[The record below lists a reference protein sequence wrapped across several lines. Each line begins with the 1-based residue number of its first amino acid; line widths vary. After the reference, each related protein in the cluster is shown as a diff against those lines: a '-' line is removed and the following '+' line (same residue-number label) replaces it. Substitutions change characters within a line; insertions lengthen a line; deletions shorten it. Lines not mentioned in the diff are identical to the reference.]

1 MEYKD
6 LYKLEED
13 LHTEFKLAKTKV
25 PLDFYETYSAFAN
38 TDGGDIYLG
47 IEEEDEKVKNLPG
60 IANWPMY
67 QKAILD
73 TIASKDKCSKS
84 VLDGSSFE
92 ATPLPNGRFVLKVHV
107 DELPRN
113 DKPLY
118 LAQLRR
124 PFCYNGCADGNPGCI
139 AVIPN

>member
-6 LYKLEED
+6 LYQLEEG

-47 IEEEDEKVKNLPG
+47 VEEENEKAKDLPG
-60 IANWPMY
+60 IANLPMH

-73 TIASKDKCSKS
+73 TLSSKDKRSKS
-84 VLDGSSFE
+84 TLFDSDHRS
-92 ATPLPNGRFVLKVHV
+92 PS
-107 DELPRN
+107 
-113 DKPLY
+113 
-118 LAQLRR
+118 
-124 PFCYNGCADGNPGCI
+124 
-139 AVIPN
+139 